1 MVIPAVGS
9 GSYAGNKTGAQKV
22 RDWPV
27 APSRVK
33 V

>member
-22 RDWPV
+22 RDWLWPQV
-27 APSRVK
+27 G
-33 V
+33 